1 MNDIFPYMQP
11 TKNLTMKN
19 MVISLA
25 KQSLSDDI
33 FASREKF
40 LKKIRERRHSVLYEF
55 TILKDGN

>member
-1 MNDIFPYMQP
+1 MQP

-33 FASREKF
+33 YATREKF
-40 LKKIRERRHSVLYEF
+40 LKKSVNADTLF
-55 TILKDGN
+55 FMNSRFWRMGIK